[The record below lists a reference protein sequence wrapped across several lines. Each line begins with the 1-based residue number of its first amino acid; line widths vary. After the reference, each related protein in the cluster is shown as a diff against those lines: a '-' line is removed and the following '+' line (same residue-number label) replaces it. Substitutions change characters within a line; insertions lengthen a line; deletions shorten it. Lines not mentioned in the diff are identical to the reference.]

1 MQKYDKE
8 TPTSE
13 VKFDKTSFLVQLH
26 GLPPQ
31 YMTTEVALKI
41 SNLVGEVSCP
51 KESKEIGR
59 GNFLRLKVRIDLS
72 LPLCRGS

>member
-31 YMTTEVALKI
+31 YMTTKVALKI
-41 SNLVGEVSCP
+41 SNVVGEVSCP
-51 KESKEIGR
+51 KESKEIDR